1 MIVLDASAV
10 VELLLGTS
18 AGRAV
23 AARIASPALSLHVPH
38 LLDVEVTQALR
49 RCAATRVIDDG
60 DATRALLALRD
71 LDLERHSHEALLDR
85 AWTLRRN
92 VSVYDAVYV
101 ALAEALG
108 AVLLTCDARLAGA
121 PGIGASVELVTHA

>member
-1 MIVLDASAV
+1 VIVLDASAV

-18 AGRAV
+18 VGRAV

-60 DATRALLALRD
+60 DATRALALRD

-92 VSVYDAVYV
+92 VSVRRR
-101 ALAEALG
+101 
-108 AVLLTCDARLAGA
+108 TWRWPRRLARCCSPA
-121 PGIGASVELVTHA
+121 TLARWRPGIGASVELVTHA